1 MGHMLSRS
9 ILQMGALIT
18 IHKEEPLHGQLAG
31 VGETLNQAMN
41 SIRESVHDLHDE
53 SIDLRQS
60 IAEAT
65 REMKE
70 HYQLTVD
77 YDMSPEI
84 PRNVKYCFITAVK
97 EAMSN
102 IAKHSDADKI
112 SVILREHPAFYQLT
126 VEDNGTVGR
135 KGQSGLLWEEEVV
148 RMDGKEGIGLSN
160 MKERVQALGGTFR
173 IHTENGFVIFIS
185 IPKRDKM

>member
-1 MGHMLSRS
+1 MIMWGICFQEVFCRW
-9 ILQMGALIT
+9 GALIT

-97 EAMSN
+97 RSHVEYC
-102 IAKHSDADKI
+102 KT
-112 SVILREHPAFYQLT
+112 LRC
-126 VEDNGTVGR
+126 G
-135 KGQSGLLWEEEVV
+135 
-148 RMDGKEGIGLSN
+148 
-160 MKERVQALGGTFR
+160 
-173 IHTENGFVIFIS
+173 
-185 IPKRDKM
+185 